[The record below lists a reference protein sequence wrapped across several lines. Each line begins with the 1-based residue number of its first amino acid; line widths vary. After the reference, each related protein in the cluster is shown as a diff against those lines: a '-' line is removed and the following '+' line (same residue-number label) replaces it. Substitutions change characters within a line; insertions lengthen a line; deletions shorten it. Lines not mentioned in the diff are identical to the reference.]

1 MQIDEKLMIMMVTR
15 MIMIMAMTNFAVL
28 LPHVAPKCL
37 PLPWISFD
45 AFLTQGL
52 SMQIVAAAMD
62 QVRLLIAHVC

>member
-1 MQIDEKLMIMMVTR
+1 MVTLGPQVQ
-15 MIMIMAMTNFAVL
+15 MFAPAL
-28 LPHVAPKCL
+28 DQLRAYQCL